1 MSKEKRKE
9 ELLTK
14 EEALH
19 LLSAQMRR
27 SNIKSDE
34 LLKVVTLYSKI
45 CGWFDEPAP
54 SKPEPTLEE
63 LIIEAEKKRRKIV

>member
-1 MSKEKRKE
+1 MSKRKE
-9 ELLTK
+9 EPQLLTRQ
-14 EEALH
+14 EALE
-19 LLSAQMRR
+19 LLSAQLRR
-27 SNIKSDE
+27 SDIKSDE
-34 LLKVVTLYSKI
+34 LLKVITLYSKI